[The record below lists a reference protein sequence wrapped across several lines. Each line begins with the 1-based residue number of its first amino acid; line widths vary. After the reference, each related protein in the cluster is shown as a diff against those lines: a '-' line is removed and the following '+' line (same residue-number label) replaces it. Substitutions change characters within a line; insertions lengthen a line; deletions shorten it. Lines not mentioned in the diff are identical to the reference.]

1 MTLNEFND
9 ADPAVLKP
17 LLLSYAAIPAWAD
30 DLMAARPFDTLAS
43 LLAVAEQLTLGWQPQ
58 QVASAL
64 SHHPRIGETAAGDD
78 AAADHARREQPS
90 LTDHDG
96 ALKRALLAGNRQYEA
111 RFQHIFL
118 IRAAGRGAE
127 EILACLRRRLNN
139 TDEQEQLAT
148 TEQLRE
154 ITLLRLRQGFAP

>member
-1 MTLNEFND
+1 
-9 ADPAVLKP
+9 
-17 LLLSYAAIPAWAD
+17 
-30 DLMAARPFDTLAS
+30 MAARPFDTLAS

-64 SHHPRIGETAAGDD
+64 SHHPRIGETAA
-78 AAADHARREQPS
+78 ADHARREQPS

-96 ALKRALLAGNRQYEA
+96 ELKRALLAGNRQYEA

-118 IRAAGRGAE
+118 IRAAGRDAE

>member
-30 DLMAARPFDTLAS
+30 DLMATRPFDTLAS

-64 SHHPRIGETAAGDD
+64 SHHPRIGETAA
-78 AAADHARREQPS
+78 ADHARREQPS

-96 ALKRALLAGNRQYEA
+96 ELKRALLAGNRQYEA

-118 IRAAGRGAE
+118 IRAAGRDAE

-148 TEQLRE
+148 TEPLRE